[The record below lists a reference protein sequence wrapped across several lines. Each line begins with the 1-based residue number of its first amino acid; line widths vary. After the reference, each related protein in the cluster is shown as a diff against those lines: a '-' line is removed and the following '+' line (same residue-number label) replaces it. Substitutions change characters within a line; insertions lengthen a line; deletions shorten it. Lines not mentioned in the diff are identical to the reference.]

1 MNTLKCL
8 LVMMLSVSLH
18 SARAQDIFDKVD
30 KLLNKTEKASNQTD
44 RAGKTAG
51 KLGKLFGKKEKS
63 GQKTVISISGI
74 DYANLQD
81 LQARIEGCSGVVSAT
96 SKFNKDGSKI
106 TVMHSTTSSDLL
118 KEILKKANGILTKE
132 SIEEVEDDAISFR
145 LN

>member
-8 LVMMLSVSLH
+8 LVMMLSASLH

-63 GQKTVISISGI
+63 DQKLLSAFQALIMPSCKIYKLVLKAVAELRLQLQSSTKTVPKLRLCIQQ
-74 DYANLQD
+74 L
-81 LQARIEGCSGVVSAT
+81 LRIFSR
-96 SKFNKDGSKI
+96 KF
-106 TVMHSTTSSDLL
+106 
-118 KEILKKANGILTKE
+118 
-132 SIEEVEDDAISFR
+132 
-145 LN
+145 